1 LAVRGSDGTRRN
13 WRRACFTPAGTTLPA
28 ALALEGTPDGRSAAR
43 INSASRKL
51 EQKIRQKNEVP
62 AELMA
67 EHLSVKKELR
77 VL

>member
-1 LAVRGSDGTRRN
+1 
-13 WRRACFTPAGTTLPA
+13 
-28 ALALEGTPDGRSAAR
+28 LALEGTPDGRSAAT